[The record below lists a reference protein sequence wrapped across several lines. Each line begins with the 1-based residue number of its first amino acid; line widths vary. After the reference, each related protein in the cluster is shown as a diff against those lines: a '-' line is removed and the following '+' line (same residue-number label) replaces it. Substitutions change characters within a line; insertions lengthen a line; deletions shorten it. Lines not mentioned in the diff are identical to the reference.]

1 MCRFIKNENM
11 KKVILIIVIII
22 ALIVGTLISIPLFF
36 KQTILE
42 KTKTAINNQLN
53 AEVEFKDFKLS
64 LFRNFPKITIEMQ
77 NVSITG
83 KGEFQTDTLLS
94 IETLQAKMNL
104 KSLFKKSEK
113 KIEEINL
120 IEPKLNLIVGKTGNA
135 NWNVTAETAIDTQVA
150 DEKPVK
156 QDDGFELQLEKI
168 EIENAKVVYNDREIN
183 MLQVF
188 EDVNLSVNGKM
199 YGSSTELKGDG
210 KVGNFSVK
218 YDSVQYIS
226 NVSLETTTLLNVD
239 YEKMDIR
246 IIENEL
252 LVNRLPMQVT
262 GLIQMPS
269 DSMFFDLELKTKD
282 SSFDNFLALIP
293 PGYEDYLKKIK
304 TSGSAA
310 VSGTVNGLYFD
321 ENYPAFKL
329 KIDVENGNLKYV
341 DLPEEIKNIRADIS
355 IEKPQG
361 DLDLTEVRVKNAHF
375 EIKSNPV
382 DMTLYL
388 KNLVSDPFFDG
399 ALVGKVNFDQLK
411 DALPLDSVNVS
422 GTIDANLFAK
432 GNYSSVEKEEYDK
445 IKSDGTVL
453 LDNFIYDSPDLTQK
467 VLVPSGKLDF
477 SPQNVNLSQL
487 NMKVGQS
494 DFSLTGKVSNYLN
507 YIFKNGTLQGDLQM
521 VSSFVNLNE
530 ILRLQKTKNAV
541 SENKNVAEKQAENNP
556 PSNEKN
562 NVNTEKLAFDIPK
575 NIDFTFHSNI
585 NKAVFDK
592 LPISNIKGLITAKG
606 GKLILNGLNMSMLE
620 GELKLTGSYENT
632 PLNQPFVDFGLDV
645 VKFDIPNAYQSL
657 SGFQKMMPIAG
668 QSEGKLSTTLKMKGQ
683 LSQMFKL
690 IPSSIDGTGFFNTEN
705 LRIIESPIFKELKGI
720 LLPEKLKNVDIEDF
734 KANFIIENGN
744 IDLKPFNT
752 KVAGQ
757 ETTVLG
763 TLSAENLLN
772 LRMDFKVNRNAI
784 GSDIQNILSVIPGNE
799 KITVL
804 PAGVAISGPVGKPE
818 VKVDLSETKKTVASA
833 AKEGI
838 NDSLKKLGKG
848 LQQLFEK

>member
-1 MCRFIKNENM
+1 M

-120 IEPKLNLIVGKTGNA
+120 IQPKLNLIVGKTGNA
-135 NWNVTAETAIDTQVA
+135 NWNVTAETEIDTQVA

-269 DSMFFDLELKTKD
+269 DSMFFNLELKTKD

-388 KNLVSDPFFDG
+388 RNLVSDPFFDG

-556 PSNEKN
+556 PLNEKD

-575 NIDFTFHSNI
+575 NIDFTFHSDIDNAI
-585 NKAVFDK
+585 FDK

-632 PLNQPFVDFGLDV
+632 PQNQPFVDFGLDV

-757 ETTVLG
+757 EATVLG

>member
-1 MCRFIKNENM
+1 M

-269 DSMFFDLELKTKD
+269 DSMFFNLELKTKD

>member
-1 MCRFIKNENM
+1 M
-11 KKVILIIVIII
+11 KKVVIII
-22 ALIVGTLISIPLFF
+22 IIVLVVIVGALVSIPIFF

-42 KTKTAINNQLN
+42 KTKTTINKQINGN
-53 AEVEFKDFKLS
+53 VEFDGFKLS
-64 LFRNFPKITIEMQ
+64 LFRSFPKVTIELQ

-83 KGEFQTDTLLS
+83 VGEFQADTLLY
-94 IETLQAKMNL
+94 IKTAQAKMHL
-104 KSLFKKSEK
+104 KSLFKKSERS
-113 KIEEINL
+113 IEEITL
-120 IEPKLNLIVGKTGNA
+120 IEPKMNLVVGKTGNA
-135 NWNVTAETAIDTQVA
+135 NWDVA
-150 DEKPVK
+150 VKTESKPEIGASK
-156 QDDGFELQLEKI
+156 NTIEPEEAFEIQLDKI
-168 EIENAKVVYNDREIN
+168 EIQNAKVFYVDREIN

-188 EDVNLSVNGKM
+188 DGVNFLIDGKM
-199 YGSSTELKGDG
+199 YGTSTELNAVG
-210 KVGNFSVK
+210 KVERYSVD
-218 YDSVQYIS
+218 YDSVRYIS

-252 LVNRLPMQVT
+252 LVNRLPMQFT

-269 DSMFFDLELKTKD
+269 DSMFFDLALKTKD
-282 SSFDNFLALIP
+282 SGFDNFLALIP
-293 PGYEDYLKKIK
+293 PGYEDYLKKVK

-321 ENYPAFKL
+321 ENYPAFNL

-355 IEKPQG
+355 LEKPQG
-361 DLDLTEVRVKNAHF
+361 DLDLTEVRIKNAHF
-375 EIKSNPV
+375 EIKNNPV
-382 DMTLYL
+382 DLTLLL
-388 KNLVSDPFFDG
+388 KNLVSDPYFDG

-432 GNYSSVEKEEYDK
+432 GDYSSVEKEEYDK
-445 IKSDGTVL
+445 IKSDGVIL

-467 VLVPSGKLDF
+467 ILVPSGKLDF

-494 DFSLTGKVSNYLN
+494 DFNLTGKVYNYLN

-530 ILRLQKTKNAV
+530 ILRLQKAKSTVAADNSIAKQKVANEVSNSGNSIVNA
-541 SENKNVAEKQAENNP
+541 EE
-556 PSNEKN
+556 
-562 NVNTEKLAFDIPK
+562 LAFDIPK
-575 NIDFTFHSNI
+575 NIDFIFRSDI
-585 NKAVFDK
+585 DKAIFDK

-606 GKLILNGLNMSMLE
+606 GKLIMNGLNMNMLD

-632 PLNQPFVDFGLDV
+632 PQNQPFVDFGLDAV
-645 VKFDIPNAYQSL
+645 RFNIPDAFQSL
-657 SGFQKMMPIAG
+657 SGFRKMVPIAG

-683 LSQMFKL
+683 LTPMFKF
-690 IPSSIDGTGFFNTEN
+690 IPSSINGTGVFSTEN
-705 LRIIESPIFKELKGI
+705 LRIIESPLFKELKGI
-720 LLPEKLKNVDIEDF
+720 LLPEKLKNVDIDDF

-752 KVAGQ
+752 KIAGQ
-757 ETTVLG
+757 ETSIVG

-772 LRMDFKVNRNAI
+772 MRMDFKVNRNAV

>member
-1 MCRFIKNENM
+1 M
-11 KKVILIIVIII
+11 KKVVLIFIIVI
-22 ALIVGTLISIPLFF
+22 ALIFGTLISIPIFF

-42 KTKTAINNQLN
+42 KTKTTINKQLN
-53 AEVEFKDFKLS
+53 AEVEFEGFKLS

-83 KGEFQTDTLLS
+83 KGEFQSDTLLS
-94 IETLQAKMNL
+94 IETLLAKMNL
-104 KSLFKKSEK
+104 KSLFKKSER

-120 IEPKLNLIVGKTGNA
+120 IQPKLNLIVGKTGNA
-135 NWNVTAETAIDTQVA
+135 NWNVTPETDMNPQVSN
-150 DEKPVK
+150 DKPEK
-156 QDDGFELQLEKI
+156 QDDVFELQLEKI
-168 EIENAKVVYNDREIN
+168 EIKNAKVVYNDREIN

-199 YGSSTELKGDG
+199 YGTSTEIKGDG
-210 KVGNFSVK
+210 KVGNFSVE
-218 YDSVQYIS
+218 YDSVRYIS

-252 LVNRLPMQVT
+252 LVNRLPMQIT

-282 SSFDNFLALIP
+282 SGFDNFLALIP

-310 VSGTVNGLYFD
+310 VSGTVNGLYFE
-321 ENYPAFKL
+321 ENYPAFNL
-329 KIDVENGNLKYV
+329 KIDVANGNLKYV

-361 DLDLTEVRVKNAHF
+361 DLDLTEVRIKNAHF
-375 EIKSNPV
+375 EIKNNPV
-382 DMTLYL
+382 DITLFL
-388 KNLVSDPFFDG
+388 KNLVSDPYFDG

-445 IKSDGTVL
+445 IKSDGVIL

-467 VLVPSGKLDF
+467 VLIPSGKLDF

-494 DFSLTGKVSNYLN
+494 DFNLAGKVFNYLN

-530 ILRLQKTKNAV
+530 ILRLQKTKTAV
-541 SENKNVAEKQAENNP
+541 SENKNVAEKQVENNP
-556 PSNEKN
+556 PVNEN
-562 NVNTEKLAFDIPK
+562 ENTEKLAFDIPK

-585 NKAVFDK
+585 DKAIFDK
-592 LPISNIKGLITAKG
+592 LPISNIKGLITAKE
-606 GKLILNGLNMSMLE
+606 GKLILNGLNMNMLD

-632 PLNQPFVDFGLDV
+632 PQNQPFVDFGLDV
-645 VKFDIPNAYQSL
+645 VKFDIPSAFQSL
-657 SGFQKMMPIAG
+657 SGFRKMMPIAG
-668 QSEGKLSTTLKMKGQ
+668 QSEGKLSTTLKIKGQ
-683 LSQMFKL
+683 LTPLFKL
-690 IPSSIDGTGFFNTEN
+690 IPSSIDGAGFFNTEN

-752 KVAGQ
+752 KIAGQ
-757 ETTVLG
+757 ETKIVG

-772 LRMDFKVNRNAI
+772 MRMDFKVNRNAV

>member
-1 MCRFIKNENM
+1 M

>member
-1 MCRFIKNENM
+1 M
-11 KKVILIIVIII
+11 
-22 ALIVGTLISIPLFF
+22 
-36 KQTILE
+36 
-42 KTKTAINNQLN
+42 N
-53 AEVEFKDFKLS
+53 AEVEFEGFKLS

-83 KGEFQTDTLLS
+83 KGEFQSDTLLS
-94 IETLQAKMNL
+94 IETLRAKMNL
-104 KSLFKKSEK
+104 KSLFKKSER

-120 IEPKLNLIVGKTGNA
+120 IQPKLNLIVGKTGNA
-135 NWNVTAETAIDTQVA
+135 NWNVTTETDMNPQVSN
-150 DEKPVK
+150 EKPEK
-156 QDDGFELQLEKI
+156 QDDVFELQLEKI
-168 EIENAKVVYNDREIN
+168 EIKNAKVVYNDREIN

-199 YGSSTELKGDG
+199 YGTSTEIKGDG
-210 KVGNFSVK
+210 KVGNFSVE
-218 YDSVQYIS
+218 YDSVRYIS

-282 SSFDNFLALIP
+282 SGFDNFLALIP

-310 VSGTVNGLYFD
+310 VSGTVNGLYFE
-321 ENYPAFKL
+321 ENYPAFNL
-329 KIDVENGNLKYV
+329 KIDVANGNLKYV

-361 DLDLTEVRVKNAHF
+361 DLDLTEVRIKNAHF
-375 EIKSNPV
+375 EIKNNPV
-382 DMTLYL
+382 DITLFL
-388 KNLVSDPFFDG
+388 KNLVSDPYFDG

-445 IKSDGTVL
+445 IKSDGVIL

-467 VLVPSGKLDF
+467 VLIPSGKLDF

-494 DFSLTGKVSNYLN
+494 DFNLTGKVFNYLN

-541 SENKNVAEKQAENNP
+541 SENKNVAEKQVENNP
-556 PSNEKN
+556 PINEN
-562 NVNTEKLAFDIPK
+562 DNSNTEKLAFDIPK

-585 NKAVFDK
+585 DKAIFDK
-592 LPISNIKGLITAKG
+592 LPISNIKGLITAKE
-606 GKLILNGLNMSMLE
+606 GKLILNGLNMNMLD

-632 PLNQPFVDFGLDV
+632 PQNQPFVDFGLDV
-645 VKFDIPNAYQSL
+645 VKFDIPVAFQSL
-657 SGFQKMMPIAG
+657 SGFRKMMPIAG
-668 QSEGKLSTTLKMKGQ
+668 QSEGKLSTTLKIKGQ
-683 LSQMFKL
+683 LTPVFKL

-752 KVAGQ
+752 KIAGQ
-757 ETTVLG
+757 ETKIVG

-772 LRMDFKVNRNAI
+772 MRMDFKVNRNAV

>member
-1 MCRFIKNENM
+1 M

-556 PSNEKN
+556 PLNEKD

-632 PLNQPFVDFGLDV
+632 PQNQPFVDFGLDV

-720 LLPEKLKNVDIEDF
+720 LLPGKLKNVDIEDF